1 MIFHQIDF
9 SGELQDILS
18 RLKEEEDR
26 LADQILRLDVSP
38 REMPPEGREELAAAL
53 AAMKQYLLQLEAI
66 RQKLLV
72 LSADVEMQLDM
83 YQMPEIYGPP
93 EFFGIFADKEETP

>member
-1 MIFHQIDF
+1 MRLPLPILRNSRFHQRGCD
-9 SGELQDILS
+9 GGG
-18 RLKEEEDR
+18 
-26 LADQILRLDVSP
+26 LRLDVSP